1 MNAMF
6 CGICG
11 VELVKEQR
19 VEGDPALD
27 CGGDCAGC
35 IVEVEMETKGT
46 LTTPRQTVIN
56 RRDHPDIYDV
66 LAEVYG
72 ATTAPLPSLEI
83 SDLQPLD
90 RTPDGTPI

>member
-1 MNAMF
+1 MSGMF
-6 CGICG
+6 CQLCG
-11 VELVKEQR
+11 LEMVKEER
-19 VEGDPALD
+19 VLGDPALD

-35 IVEVEMETKGT
+35 IVEIENGSRNPLADPIQRVVS
-46 LTTPRQTVIN
+46 RH
-56 RRDHPDIYDV
+56 DYPDIYDV

-72 ATTAPLPSLEI
+72 GTTAPMLEI